1 MSLLDL
7 FESLEQSGIGMLV
20 RESLWLFPALEAVHL
35 LGLSLLGGSLLLV
48 DLRLLGLGVQSRTS
62 EQMMTAAQP
71 WLLISLLILIG
82 TGVPLFLSEA
92 VKCYYNYSFWVKM
105 SALAIGLLYTF
116 LIKHPVIRRGAV
128 PSVRAGLGIL
138 SLGVWLTVAG
148 AGRWIG
154 FS

>member
-48 DLRLLGLGVQSRTS
+48 DLRLLGLGVRSRTS

-128 PSVRAGLGIL
+128 PAVRAGLGIL

>member
-48 DLRLLGLGVQSRTS
+48 DLRLLGLGVRSRTS

-116 LIKHPVIRRGAV
+116 LIKHPVIRRGAA
-128 PSVRAGLGIL
+128 PGVRAGLGIL

>member
-7 FESLEQSGIGMLV
+7 FESLEQSGIGLLV

-48 DLRLLGLGVQSRTS
+48 DLRLLGLGVRSRTS
-62 EQMMTAAQP
+62 EQMMVAAKP

-128 PSVRAGLGIL
+128 PRVRAGLGIL

>member
-48 DLRLLGLGVQSRTS
+48 DLRLLGLGVRSRTS

-92 VKCYYNYSFWVKM
+92 VKCDSNYSFWVKM

-116 LIKHPVIRRGAV
+116 LIKNPVIRRGAV

>member
-1 MSLLDL
+1 M
-7 FESLEQSGIGMLV
+7 
-20 RESLWLFPALEAVHL
+20 AVSST
-35 LGLSLLGGSLLLV
+35 GGGSSARTVVTRRFFVAGGLTIIGAGGAV
-48 DLRLLGLGVQSRTS
+48 PINIRRL
-62 EQMMTAAQP
+62 
-71 WLLISLLILIG
+71 
-82 TGVPLFLSEA
+82 
-92 VKCYYNYSFWVKM
+92 KCYYNYSFWVKM

-128 PSVRAGLGIL
+128 PTVRAGLGIL

>member
-7 FESLEQSGIGMLV
+7 FESLEQSGIGLLV

-48 DLRLLGLGVQSRTS
+48 DLRLLGLGVRSRTS
-62 EQMMTAAQP
+62 EQMMVAAKP

-105 SALAIGLLYTF
+105 SALAIGLLYTC
-116 LIKHPVIRRGAV
+116 LLYTSDA
-128 PSVRAGLGIL
+128 ADE
-138 SLGVWLTVAG
+138 
-148 AGRWIG
+148 
-154 FS
+154 

>member
-1 MSLLDL
+1 
-7 FESLEQSGIGMLV
+7 
-20 RESLWLFPALEAVHL
+20 
-35 LGLSLLGGSLLLV
+35 
-48 DLRLLGLGVQSRTS
+48 
-62 EQMMTAAQP
+62 
-71 WLLISLLILIG
+71 
-82 TGVPLFLSEA
+82 
-92 VKCYYNYSFWVKM
+92 M

-128 PSVRAGLGIL
+128 PTVRAGLGIL

>member
-7 FESLEQSGIGMLV
+7 FESLEQSGIGLLV

-48 DLRLLGLGVQSRTS
+48 DLRLLGLGVRSRTS
-62 EQMMTAAQP
+62 EQMMVAAKP

-116 LIKHPVIRRGAV
+116 LIKHPVIRRGAA
-128 PSVRAGLGIL
+128 PGVRAGLGIL